1 MVFAWFAFYGMSVR
15 VGIFINFQI
24 SYCYLNQAIDKHIL
38 MIEYYWNR
46 WWQHWIEY
54 VNQDQPINANDGSS
68 FAEIYDSFGS
78 SMLKRPANIDNSD
91 LIYDAASEDSNAS
104 IEIHDTL
111 LEGRDYVLL
120 PQEVWNQL
128 YLW

>member
-1 MVFAWFAFYGMSVR
+1 MHAGP
-15 VGIFINFQI
+15 NFLYPYFLGKI
-24 SYCYLNQAIDKHIL
+24 KDIVCNVLIGF
-38 MIEYYWNR
+38 NR

-54 VNQDQPINANDGSS
+54 VNQDQQNNANDGSS
-68 FAEIYDSFGS
+68 LSEHGDLVGPS
-78 SMLKRPANIDNSD
+78 SPKRPAGIDNSD
-91 LIYDAASEDSNAS
+91 LIYDPASDDTSMD

-128 YLW
+128 YSWFVKMSFHFL